1 MKVGYHYNKE
11 IYQDLYKIIE
21 IENQDDYERL
31 KSLDSKYK
39 KQTLIDKLVR
49 EGKAEVINTDKLKQQ
64 GDGDTIQIE
73 IKFLDDE

>member
-11 IYQDLYKIIE
+11 IYQDFYNIIE
-21 IENQDDYERL
+21 IENQNDYERL

-64 GDGDTIQIE
+64 GDGDTIPIE